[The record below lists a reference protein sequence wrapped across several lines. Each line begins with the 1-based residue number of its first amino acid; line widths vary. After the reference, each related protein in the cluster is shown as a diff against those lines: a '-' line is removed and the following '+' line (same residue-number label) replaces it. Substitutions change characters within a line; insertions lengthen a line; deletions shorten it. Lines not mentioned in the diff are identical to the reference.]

1 MLDKLTSA
9 DFLAHLNDKFTLSLP
24 DGSQY
29 TLTLVKVTELG
40 EAAGETGRRR
50 SFSLIFRGPLDMRLP
65 QQIYLII
72 HPKLGSLQIFIVPI
86 GPDQTGQRYEAIF
99 N

>member
-1 MLDKLTSA
+1 VLDKLTSA
-9 DFLAHLNDKFTLSLP
+9 DFRAHLKDTFTLSLP

-29 TLTLVKVTELG
+29 GLTLVKVSELG
-40 EAAGETGRRR
+40 DREEESGRRR
-50 SFSLIFRGPLDMRLP
+50 PFSLIFRGPLDMRLS

-72 HPKLGSLQIFIVPI
+72 HAKMGSLQIFIVPV
-86 GPDQTGQRYEAIF
+86 GPDQTGQCYEAIF